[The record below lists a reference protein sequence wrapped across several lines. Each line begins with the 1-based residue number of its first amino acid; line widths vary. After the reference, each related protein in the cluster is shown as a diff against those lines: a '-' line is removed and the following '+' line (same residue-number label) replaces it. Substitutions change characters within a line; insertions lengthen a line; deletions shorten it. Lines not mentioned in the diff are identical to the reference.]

1 MAELARSPAELARSP
16 AELARSPAELTR
28 SPAAFFA
35 RSHTATWQAEQLERA
50 AKLLGDGTVPGAVA
64 TPEAGAVATV
74 AAEAAALARV
84 RKGWCAIAAAAI
96 ARELQQPSPP
106 AAADAAPAAAAPAA
120 ASASATPR
128 TAAAASGTPSNTL
141 LRVWRERTLEAI
153 DLMHAGGVAAPAAYD
168 SVLPPLAPSAA
179 DKEPPAP
186 PLVKRWRQMDRQWP
200 CWSMAF
206 AVPSEGA
213 LTLLA
218 QHAPI
223 IEMGAGTGYW
233 VHLLQARGVDA
244 CAFDARPPL
253 LAGSGSGSG
262 SGSGGDGAGACGSK
276 NGGKSGGKS
285 GGKGGGS
292 SGSKGGGG
300 SGEAPSQNTFHG
312 GCPAF
317 TTVLPGSPKLLAET
331 RWRQHTLFL
340 CYPPNGRPMARECL
354 EHFGGSTL
362 VHVGEWR
369 GDTGDASFEASLAAG
384 WELRMRLPLPCWGDT
399 MEDLTVWHRR
409 ATPLATAPTLHP
421 ILSCDHCGAA
431 AALAPS
437 AGGGARAGPPSG
449 TPSGGAQLRRCRYCR
464 LACYCSATCARAAHG
479 AHLRYHAAKCV
490 TVQRPL
496 DFDGSDFYSIC

>member
-1 MAELARSPAELARSP
+1 
-16 AELARSPAELTR
+16 
-28 SPAAFFA
+28 
-35 RSHTATWQAEQLERA
+35 
-50 AKLLGDGTVPGAVA
+50 VA

-84 RKGWCAIAAAAI
+84 RKGWCVIAAAAI

-106 AAADAAPAAAAPAA
+106 AAADAAPAAAP
-120 ASASATPR
+120 ASATPR
-128 TAAAASGTPSNTL
+128 TAAPAAAAASGTPPNTL

-168 SVLPPLAPSAA
+168 SALPPLAPSAA

-213 LTLLA
+213 LSLLA

-300 SGEAPSQNTFHG
+300 GGEAPSQNTFHG

-354 EHFGGSTL
+354 EHFGGSTF

-369 GDTGDASFEASLAAG
+369 GDTGDATFEASLAAG